1 MPNSLK
7 AWWECLGQK
16 DRGNYQ
22 YERAIIAMLEFWL
35 FAFEWFP
42 QNAPR
47 VPSLKAFVDGLKEFR
62 EEFDRQIESLTC
74 NGAEE
79 KCFDFFPE
87 GSKEYDYTVKYY
99 LSGEPSKIF
108 VA

>member
-1 MPNSLK
+1 MPNSLE
-7 AWWECLGQK
+7 AWWKCLGQK

-47 VPSLKAFVDGLKEFR
+47 VPSLTAFADGRKEFR
-62 EEFDRQIESLTC
+62 EEFERQIESLTC
-74 NGAEE
+74 NGAEDE
-79 KCFDFFPE
+79 CFDFLPK
-87 GSKEYDYTVKYY
+87 GSKEYDYTVKHY
-99 LSGEPSKIF
+99 LSGEPCKIF
-108 VA
+108 IT